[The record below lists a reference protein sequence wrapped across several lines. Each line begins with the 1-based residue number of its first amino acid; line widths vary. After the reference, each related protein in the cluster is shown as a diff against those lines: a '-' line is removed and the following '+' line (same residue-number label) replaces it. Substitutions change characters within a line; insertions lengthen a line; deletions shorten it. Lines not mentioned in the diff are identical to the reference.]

1 MIIFRINII
10 LKKFLLFNFIV
21 ILFSIIFVIF
31 NTVIIVKKVQL
42 KIVDH

>member
-1 MIIFRINII
+1 MIIFRIDII
-10 LKKFLLFNFIV
+10 PKKFLLFNFIV
-21 ILFSIIFVIF
+21 ILFSNIFVIF